1 MNVDLYE
8 RIWMWG
14 AVAIVVVFLTAIGI
28 STFAYAVRPPSHME
42 TIDPATVMQD
52 ARFAEPGVVTL
63 PDGSVHVTIV
73 AMMFAYLPAEVHV
86 PVGHP
91 VTFRITSMDVT
102 HGFEITGTNGNTMVV
117 PGYVSQF
124 TYTFDQPGEHL
135 VVCNEF
141 CGVGHHTMSGK
152 VIVDPPGGPAAS
164 AAAPDSAHPAADTGV
179 RP

>member
-14 AVAIVVVFLTAIGI
+14 AAVIVVVFLTAIGI

-52 ARFAEPGVVTL
+52 SRFSAPGVTTR
-63 PDGSVHVTIV
+63 PDGSVHVTMV
-73 AMMFAYLPAEVHV
+73 AMSFSFLPNEVHV

-102 HGFEITGTNGNTMVV
+102 HGFEVAGTNANTMVV

-124 TYTFDQPGEHL
+124 TYTFRAPGEHL
-135 VVCNEF
+135 VVCNEY
-141 CGVGHHTMSGK
+141 CGVGHHTMQGK
-152 VIVDPPGGPAAS
+152 VIVDPVGTAAAGPAAVT
-164 AAAPDSAHPAADTGV
+164 P
-179 RP
+179 